1 MLLAKWWLKRILGNT
16 LSSFHTSDFSS
27 DLENVCAQMFV
38 SFLVCSTPVHKMLT

>member
-1 MLLAKWWLKRILGNT
+1 MLLAKWWLKHILGNT

-38 SFLVCSTPVHKMLT
+38 CSTPVHKMLT